1 MSNGLQWEIRRVM
14 SDLDELWEA
23 AQTADLDENARDQVS
38 REIEEAAEALDR
50 ALWHFASQ
58 RR

>member
-1 MSNGLQWEIRRVM
+1 MSE
-14 SDLDELWEA
+14 LDELWEA
-23 AQTADLDENARDQVS
+23 AQTADLDENARDLVS